1 MILNL
6 IFKFLVSLFCVMW
19 ILKNVVLPIS
29 VYFFYSEKYILLSSA
44 CANAMDESWFSDQY
58 KDGMLESS
66 SKVHLLVCHEYDKT
80 RKIMLFSGIDENV
93 LSYLGLEALEINQ
106 HSAEKLVE
114 QHRFRER

>member
-1 MILNL
+1 MKLKS
-6 IFKFLVSLFCVMW
+6 IFRVLVSLFCFIW
-19 ILKNVVLPIS
+19 ILKNLVVPVS
-29 VYFFYSEKYILLSSA
+29 VYFFLSEKYMMLSSE

-58 KDGMLESS
+58 MDGVLKNS

-80 RKIMLFSGIDENV
+80 RKIMLFSGVDENV

-106 HSAEKLVE
+106 HSAEKMVE